1 MIASDVAKAAAF
13 LFVAAVLQVSIVS
26 GIVIV
31 HGRPQLLLVSVACI
45 ALLRGAIFGAV
56 AGFAAGLLADT
67 GVFGTLGFT
76 SLLLTLAGY
85 WVGRYGE
92 TTGRDRAHAPLLSVV
107 VITVLYQLGALI
119 LHFVLGEP
127 APAREALL
135 ISLAPTVILNV
146 ALTVPVYALAR
157 RLFRPPQ
164 AARSVQEARLVG

>member
-1 MIASDVAKAAAF
+1 VA
-13 LFVAAVLQVSIVS
+13 
-26 GIVIV
+26 
-31 HGRPQLLLVSVACI
+31 
-45 ALLRGAIFGAV
+45 
-56 AGFAAGLLADT
+56 
-67 GVFGTLGFT
+67 
-76 SLLLTLAGY
+76 
-85 WVGRYGE
+85 
-92 TTGRDRAHAPLLSVV
+92 